1 MSLPLGP
8 DSRVAASPD
17 QVSCELE
24 GAAVILDLGE
34 GVYYGLD
41 PVGAHVWSLLAEE
54 RTVAE
59 LRDRVTA
66 AYDVD
71 PATAEADL
79 VELLADLAARGLVTL
94 R

>member
-1 MSLPLGP
+1 MTARLGP
-8 DSRVAASPD
+8 DTRVAASAD

-24 GAAVILDLGE
+24 GEAVILDLAE

-41 PVGAHVWSLLAEE
+41 PVGAHVWALLAQE
-54 RTVAE
+54 RTLAE
-59 LRDRVTA
+59 LRDRVAA

-71 PATAEADL
+71 AATAEADL
-79 VELLADLAARGLVTL
+79 VELLGDLAARGLVTL

>member
-1 MSLPLGP
+1 MSLPIGP
-8 DSRVAASPD
+8 ESRVAASPD

-24 GAAVILDLGE
+24 GEAVILDLGE

-41 PVGAHVWSLLAEE
+41 PIGAHVWSLLAEE

-59 LRDRVTA
+59 LRDRVVA

-71 PATAEADL
+71 SATAEADL
-79 VELLADLAARGLVTL
+79 MELLAELAARGLVTL